1 MTNLELLNP
10 VTPPVSN
17 PSETRILSYRTRF
30 RFDKY
35 ILNLIHH
42 VCDPTNFQGR
52 NRMPPFLLS

>member
-1 MTNLELLNP
+1 MTNLELLDP
-10 VTPPVSN
+10 MTPPVSN
-17 PSETRILSYRTRF
+17 LRKRVLSYRARF